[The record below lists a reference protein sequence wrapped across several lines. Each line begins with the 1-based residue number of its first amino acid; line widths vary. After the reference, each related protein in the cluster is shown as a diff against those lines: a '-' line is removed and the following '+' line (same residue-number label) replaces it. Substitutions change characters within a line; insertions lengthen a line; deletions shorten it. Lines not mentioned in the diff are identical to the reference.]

1 MCLRLGLVV
10 PLLCLMLC
18 LLLRVL
24 LHCLMRLL
32 GCRMLPWR
40 HESFLLVVG
49 RELPL
54 QCLDPALL
62 QMRQIPAMFK

>member
-32 GCRMLPWR
+32 GRRMLPWR
-40 HESFLLVVG
+40 HKSVLLVVRG
-49 RELPL
+49 ELPL
-54 QCLDPALL
+54 
-62 QMRQIPAMFK
+62 